1 MINTHKTY
9 DFPNGYIHKLA
20 NGTYREQ
27 PKWCLA
33 ISIERPRAYVA
44 DALRQLR
51 AMNRQRA
58 A

>member
-1 MINTHKTY
+1 MINTKKTY
-9 DFPNGYIHKLA
+9 DFPNGYIHKQA

-33 ISIERPRAYVA
+33 ISIERPRSYVA
-44 DALRQLR
+44 GALRQLR
-51 AMNRQRA
+51 SMNRHKA

>member
-9 DFPNGYIHKLA
+9 DFPNGYIHTLA
-20 NGTYREQ
+20 KGTYREQ

-58 A
+58 V